1 MRKLMLAFVFF
12 GVTLT
17 ALSVL
22 PAASRVG
29 PPTLEVVRRFA
40 VPQKAGRV
48 LVDAR
53 WAGKNSIYLADL
65 RDGVTEVRLAEGLP
79 QIRRVTPPAAMMGL
93 PLIENVAISEK
104 WIVVAHEGKIAWK
117 AIGGGDWQVTKGIG
131 VCHGL
136 DICGDDLVMLGFP
149 DGEAYE
155 RSRGGMVWRADLSKG
170 LEGNNGWKA
179 LHESEDVAQD
189 MNRLRQDAALGSIRI
204 LPQGGVLVAPNFLPG
219 VLSFS
224 DSGSFRQRWSDE
236 DLWGGEVR
244 AKGEGPEEKGWQ
256 EGNFGE
262 EELRRFLASRRTIDA
277 ILPLPEGPAIVVRE
291 SKDDEARYRLG
302 VLGPKVRWYDIPVGN
317 LSAMARL
324 RGDTDKNG
332 RIVLVGVERGRTAP
346 VSQSEILV
354 LELPTSS

>member
-1 MRKLMLAFVFF
+1 MRKLKLAFIFV

-22 PAASRVG
+22 SAEKSMG
-29 PPTLEVVRRFA
+29 FPTLKVVGRFA
-40 VPQKAGRV
+40 VPGKAGGV

-65 RDGVTEVRLAEGLP
+65 RDGVSEVRLAEGLP
-79 QIRRVTPPAAMMGL
+79 QIRRVTPPAAVMGM
-93 PLIENVAISEK
+93 PLIENVAISDK

-117 AIGGGDWQVTKGIG
+117 PVGGGEWQVTKGMGI
-131 VCHGL
+131 CHGL
-136 DICGDDLVMLGFP
+136 DIRGDDIVMLGFP
-149 DGEAYE
+149 DGETYE
-155 RSRGGMVWRADLSKG
+155 RSRGGMVWQANLAKG
-170 LEGNNGWKA
+170 LDALHGWKV
-179 LHESEDVAQD
+179 LHESEEVAGD
-189 MNRLRQDAALGSIRI
+189 INRMRQDAALGSIRFV
-204 LPQGGVLVAPNFLPG
+204 PQGGVAVAPNFLPG

-224 DSGSFRQRWSDE
+224 DSGSFKQRWGSE

-244 AKGEGPEEKGWQ
+244 AKAEGPEEKGWQ
-256 EGNFGE
+256 EGSFGKD
-262 EELRRFLASRRTIDA
+262 ELRRFLASRRTIDA

-291 SKDDEARYRLG
+291 SKGDEARYRLG

-324 RGDTDKNG
+324 RGDADKNG
-332 RIVLVGVERGRTAP
+332 RIVLVGVERGPTAP

-354 LELPTSS
+354 LELPR